1 MSHKRKHYKLDAE
14 VLWMSLGQMKRKC
27 GEKGRSA
34 CRAYFPRI
42 QRGKSI
48 KQTNKNNEK
57 KKQLKNPKEQEGAYC
72 IKLHAK
78 R

>member
-34 CRAYFPRI
+34 CRAYFPRM
-42 QRGKSI
+42 QRSKSI
-48 KQTNKNNEK
+48 KQTKTIK

-78 R
+78 RW